1 MLVKT
6 VSTDK
11 KGTLLFEGMY
21 SFFARGE
28 GGFGGERGPSTPA
41 TEYPDRDPDFRT
53 DMATLPVQALIY
65 RLSGDLNPLHADP
78 GFAKIAGFDRPI
90 LHGLCTYGLAGR
102 ALLRGACG
110 GDPEKFKSFNARFSG
125 VVFPGDTLITEGW
138 KAEKGKYLIRCKT
151 QTGGVVLTNGVAV
164 VEE

>member
-1 MLVKT
+1 M
-6 VSTDK
+6 SP
-11 KGTLLFEGMY
+11 EQ
-21 SFFARGE
+21 
-28 GGFGGERGPSTPA
+28 A
-41 TEYPDRDPDFRT
+41 TGATNPDFRT
-53 DMATLPVQALIY
+53 DMPTLPLQALIY

-90 LHGLCTYGLAGR
+90 LHGLCTYGHAGR
-102 ALLRGACG
+102 AVLRGACG
-110 GDPEKFKSFNARFSG
+110 GDPDKFKSFTARFSG

-138 KAEKGKYLIRCKT
+138 KAERGKYLIRCKT